1 MKTLSAAGTAGS
13 VGTSASRIGL
23 SREADFLRRRNN
35 RLIHKQKKLRTIKL
49 RGIHLL
55 FILTLLSFI
64 AFAIYSTGHFV
75 LTWEKLDIRSYK
87 ITNCPDSKMKEV
99 RTILG
104 RYHGNILSLG
114 LDDLRAELA
123 GIPEVKD
130 VAVSRSLP
138 STVYIGFIMRQPVFQ
153 VEIDG
158 TGGTGGKYNIID
170 KEGIVLY
177 RRVDPR
183 EGLITVKNMEFN
195 RRDKILPYL
204 SQLES
209 IRDYIEYVSYNE
221 PYGIRLKLR
230 RIDET
235 FYPGEID
242 FDEKIDYYLRLRKKL
257 SLDKN
262 KIVNVDLR
270 FKDRFYLEY
279 EVSTNPVGGK
289 S

>member
-1 MKTLSAAGTAGS
+1 MKTMSTAGAAGSTG
-13 VGTSASRIGL
+13 SRIGL
-23 SREADFLRRRNN
+23 SREADYLRRRNN
-35 RLIHKQKKLRTIKL
+35 RQIQKQKKLKTIKL
-49 RGIHLL
+49 KGVHLL
-55 FILTLLSFI
+55 FILTLISFI
-64 AFAIYSTGHFV
+64 AFAIYKTGQFV
-75 LTWEKLDIRSYK
+75 LTWEKLNIRSYK
-87 ITNCPDSKMKEV
+87 ITHCPDSKIKEV
-99 RTILG
+99 RAILG
-104 RYHGNILSLG
+104 RYHGNILSLD
-114 LDDLRAELA
+114 LDDLRTELA

-153 VEIDG
+153 VEI
-158 TGGTGGKYNIID
+158 GGKYSIID

-177 RRVDPR
+177 GKVPKR
-183 EGLITVKNMEFN
+183 EDLITVKNIELS
-195 RRDKILPYL
+195 RKDKILPYF

-209 IRDYIEYVSYNE
+209 IRDYIEYVSYRE

-230 RIDET
+230 NIDET

-242 FDEKIDYYLRLRKKL
+242 FDGKIDYYLRLRKKL

-279 EVSTNPVGGK
+279 EVGNNPEGGN

>member
-13 VGTSASRIGL
+13 VGTAASRIGL
-23 SREADFLRRRNN
+23 SREADYLRRQNN
-35 RLIHKQKKLRTIKL
+35 RLIHKQKKLRSIKL
-49 RGIHLL
+49 KGIHLL

-64 AFAIYSTGHFV
+64 AFAIYKTGHFV
-75 LTWEKLDIRSYK
+75 LTWKKLDIRSYK
-87 ITNCPDSKMKEV
+87 VTNCPDSKLGEV

-114 LDDLRAELA
+114 IDDLRAELA

-138 STVYIGFIMRQPVFQ
+138 STVYIGFIMRKPVFQ
-153 VEIDG
+153 VEIDR
-158 TGGTGGKYNIID
+158 TGGKYNVID

-177 RRVDPR
+177 REVERRD
-183 EGLITVKNMEFN
+183 GLITVKNMDFS

-221 PYGIRLKLR
+221 PYGIRLKLK

-242 FDEKIDYYLRLRKKL
+242 FDGKIDYYLRLRKKL

-279 EVSTNPVGGK
+279 EVSSNRAGGK

>member
-13 VGTSASRIGL
+13 VGTAASRIGL
-23 SREADFLRRRNN
+23 SREADYLRRQNN

-49 RGIHLL
+49 KGIHLL

-64 AFAIYSTGHFV
+64 AFAIYKTGHFV

-87 ITNCPDSKMKEV
+87 ITNCPDSKLKEV

-114 LDDLRAELA
+114 LDDLRADLA

-153 VEIDG
+153 VEIDK
-158 TGGTGGKYNIID
+158 TGGKYNVID

-177 RRVDPR
+177 REVERR
-183 EGLITVKNMEFN
+183 EGLIAVKNMDFS

-221 PYGIRLKLR
+221 PYGIRLKLK

-242 FDEKIDYYLRLRKKL
+242 FDGKIDYYLRLRKKL

-279 EVSTNPVGGK
+279 EVSTNQAGGK

>member
-1 MKTLSAAGTAGS
+1 MKTLSTAGTAGS
-13 VGTSASRIGL
+13 AGSRIGL
-23 SREADFLRRRNN
+23 SREADYLRRQNN

-49 RGIHLL
+49 RGVHLL
-55 FILTLLSFI
+55 FILTLISFI
-64 AFAIYSTGHFV
+64 AFAIYKTGQFV

-87 ITNCPDSKMKEV
+87 ITNCPDSKLKEV

-138 STVYIGFIMRQPVFQ
+138 STVHIGFIMRTPVFQ
-153 VEIDG
+153 VEVD
-158 TGGTGGKYNIID
+158 GKYNIID
-170 KEGIVLY
+170 REGIVLY
-177 RRVDPR
+177 REVEKR
-183 EGLITVKNMEFN
+183 EGLITVKNIEFS
-195 RRDKILPYL
+195 RRDKILPYF

-209 IRDYIEYVSYNE
+209 IREYIEYVSYKE

-242 FDEKIDYYLRLRKKL
+242 FDGKIDYYLKLRKKL

-279 EVSTNPVGGK
+279 EVGNNPEGGK